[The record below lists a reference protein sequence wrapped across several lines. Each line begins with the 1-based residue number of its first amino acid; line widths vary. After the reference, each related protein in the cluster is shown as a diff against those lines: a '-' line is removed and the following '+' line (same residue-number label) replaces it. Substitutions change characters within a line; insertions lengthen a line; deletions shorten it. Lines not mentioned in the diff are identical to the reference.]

1 MGRNKKTKKK
11 KNNKKYFKYLDIIR
25 LFSCISIFLY
35 HLGILKGGY
44 LAVCIFFVLSGYLSC
59 VSAFNDGKFSL
70 KKYYTKR
77 IKKLYV
83 PLFFVV
89 FITILITSFL
99 PNIGWFNLKP
109 ETNSVLFGY
118 NNFWQL
124 GANMDY
130 FASHNNSPFMH
141 LWYISILM
149 QFDLVFPI
157 LYGILKKIGDKTN
170 KIIPCII
177 TCLISII
184 SGFYFV
190 KASVSANMMI
200 TYYSTFTR
208 VFSLFFGLTLG
219 FIHNYYGPVL
229 TDRMKE
235 KDFSKLGIYFYLLV
249 LAGLFIFTDSKSLY
263 FSSIMILVTLITC
276 RLIDYSVPNE
286 QIILSKKDK
295 IVKSLSEVSYEIY
308 LIQYPVIFFLQ
319 NVAINTI
326 IKTVLIVVIT
336 ILLSYVIHFATNI
349 KNKKYKGLRYF
360 VLIVI
365 SAASL
370 FGVYQYIVTEDHTA
384 EMEEL
389 EKQLSENAKKM
400 EQNQEDYNTLVKE
413 EQEKWDKVLD
423 NLEAG
428 ENQIKDIVS
437 NLPVVAI
444 GDSVMLGAIDNLHAT
459 FPNSYVDAK
468 VSRSLWKA
476 SGILEELINKNAL
489 GEPIVINL
497 GANGDCSLGCKKEI
511 MELCKGKEVFWLNTT
526 NNQEF
531 NKNLLSFSSKYSNL
545 HVIDWN
551 KLSRGHEEYFYADGI
566 HLTGSGRKAYTQ
578 VVYSAIYQ
586 TYLAEYNVKKAEII
600 KKHEEELKNKITFYG
615 NSVLLNAY
623 DYIHTNFSEAQFVI
637 NKDFNFEMIK
647 NELMKAIEEKSLSY
661 NVVFAFDNSINLST
675 TDYQELIK
683 LCENHKIYIVAINS
697 DLSNLVNNSDNV
709 TILDFYSEVK
719 NNEDYLL
726 SDKKHLTDK
735 GNQALN
741 DFLKD
746 KLM

>member
-1 MGRNKKTKKK
+1 MGRNRKIKKK
-11 KNNKKYFKYLDIIR
+11 KNNKKYFRYLDIIR

-59 VSAFNDGKFSL
+59 LSAFNDEKFSL
-70 KKYYTKR
+70 KKYYVKR
-77 IKKLYV
+77 IKKLYI
-83 PLFFVV
+83 PLLFVV

-109 ETNSVLFGY
+109 ETNSILLGY

-130 FASHNNSPFMH
+130 FASHNNSPFVH

-157 LYGILKKIGDKTN
+157 LYILLKKIGSKVN
-170 KIIPCII
+170 KVVPCFI
-177 TCLISII
+177 TCLISIV

-190 KASVSANMMI
+190 KVSASGNMMI

-208 VFSLFFGLTLG
+208 VFSLSFGLSLG
-219 FIHNYYGPVL
+219 FIHNYYGSVL

-235 KDFSKLGIYFYLLV
+235 RDFSKLGIYFYLLV
-249 LAGLFIFTDSKSLY
+249 LIGLFIFTDPKSLY
-263 FSSIMILVTLITC
+263 FSSIMILVTLIAC
-276 RLIDYSVPNE
+276 RLIDYGVSNE
-286 QIILSKKDK
+286 QDILSKRDK
-295 IVKSLSEVSYEIY
+295 IVKSLSDVSYEIY
-308 LIQYPVIFFLQ
+308 LIQYPVIFFFQ
-319 NVAINTI
+319 NVAINKI
-326 IKTVLIVVIT
+326 IQIILVIVIT
-336 ILLSYVIHFATNI
+336 ILLSYILHFATNI
-349 KNKKYKGLRYF
+349 KNRKYKSLRYF
-360 VLIVI
+360 ILIIICV
-365 SAASL
+365 ASL
-370 FGVYQYIVTEDHTA
+370 FGIYQYIVTEDHTA

-389 EKQLSENAKKM
+389 EKQLSENAKKI
-400 EQNQEDYNTLVKE
+400 EQNQEDYNTLIKA
-413 EQEKWDKVLD
+413 EQDKWDDVLE
-423 NLEAG
+423 NLESG

-437 NLPVVAI
+437 NLPLVAI
-444 GDSVMLGAIDNLHAT
+444 GDSVMLGAIDNLHLT

-476 SGILEELINKNAL
+476 SEILEELIEKDAL
-489 GEPIVINL
+489 GDPIVINL
-497 GANGDCSLGCKKEI
+497 GANGDCSLACKTEI

-526 NNQEF
+526 NNHEF
-531 NKNLLSFSSKYSNL
+531 NKNLSSFSSKYSNL

-551 KLSRGHEEYFYADGI
+551 KLSKGHEEYFYADGI
-566 HLTGSGRKAYTQ
+566 HLTGSGRKAYAQ
-578 VVYSAIYQ
+578 VVYNAIYQ
-586 TYLAEYNVKKAEII
+586 TYLDKYNVKKEEII
-600 KKHEEELKNKITFYG
+600 KKHEEELKQKITFYG

-623 DYIHTNFSEAQFVI
+623 DYIHSNFPEAQFVI

-647 NELMKAIEEKSLSY
+647 DDLKKSVEENTLSY
-661 NVVFAFDNSINLST
+661 NVVLAFDNSINLT
-675 TDYQELIK
+675 INDYQDLIK
-683 LCENHKIYIVAINS
+683 ICKNHKLYIVSINNNLS
-697 DLSNLVNNSDNV
+697 DLLNNSGDV

-719 NNEDYLL
+719 NNENYLL

-741 DFLKD
+741 EFLKN
-746 KLM
+746 KLK

>member
-1 MGRNKKTKKK
+1 MGRSKKIKKK
-11 KNNKKYFKYLDIIR
+11 KNSRKYFKYLDIIR

-35 HLGILKGGY
+35 HLGLLKGGY
-44 LAVCIFFVLSGYLSC
+44 LAVCTFFVLSGYLSC
-59 VSAFNDGKFSL
+59 VSAFNDEKFSL
-70 KKYYTKR
+70 KKYYAKR
-77 IKKLYV
+77 IKKLYI

-89 FITILITSFL
+89 FITILITSFF

-130 FASHNNSPFMH
+130 FASHNNSPFIH

-157 LYGILKKIGDKTN
+157 LYRILKKIGEKTN
-170 KIIPCII
+170 KIVPCIV
-177 TCLISII
+177 TCLISIV

-190 KASVSANMMI
+190 KVSASENMMI

-208 VFSLFFGLTLG
+208 VFSLFFGLSLG
-219 FIHNYYGPVL
+219 FIHNYYGPIL

-249 LAGLFIFTDSKSLY
+249 LIGLFIFTDPKSPY
-263 FSSIMILVTLITC
+263 FSSIMIFVTLVAC
-276 RLIDYSVPNE
+276 RLIDYSVPNG
-286 QIILSKKDK
+286 QDILSKKDK
-295 IVKSLSEVSYEIY
+295 FIKSLSGISYEIY

-319 NVAINTI
+319 NIAINKI
-326 IKTVLIVVIT
+326 IQVILIIAIT
-336 ILLSYVIHFATNI
+336 ILLSYILYFATNI
-349 KNKKYKGLRYF
+349 KDKKYKGLRY
-360 VLIVI
+360 LTLVI
-365 SAASL
+365 IFIASI
-370 FGVYQYIVTEDHTA
+370 FGIYKYIVTEDHTA
-384 EMEEL
+384 EMKEL

-400 EQNQEDYNTLVKE
+400 EQNQEDYNSLIKE
-413 EQEKWDKVLD
+413 EQEKWDEVLE

-428 ENQIKDIVS
+428 ENQIKGIVS
-437 NLPVVAI
+437 SLPVVAI

-497 GANGDCSLGCKKEI
+497 GANGDCSLACKKEI

-526 NNQEF
+526 NNQAF
-531 NKNLLSFSSKYSNL
+531 NKNLLSFSTNYSNL

-566 HLTGSGRKAYTQ
+566 HLTGSGRKAYTN
-578 VVYSAIYQ
+578 VVYNAIYQ
-586 TYLAEYNVKKAEII
+586 TYLDEYNVKKAEII
-600 KKHEEELKNKITFYG
+600 KKHEEELKSKITFYG

-623 DYIHTNFSEAQFVI
+623 DYIHSNFSEAQFVI
-637 NKDFNFEMIK
+637 NKDFNFEMVK
-647 NELMKAIEEKSLSY
+647 DDLNKAIEENTLSY
-661 NVVFAFDNSINLST
+661 NVVFAFDSGISLNTNN
-675 TDYQELIK
+675 YQELIK
-683 LCENHKIYIVAINS
+683 LCENHKVYIVSINA
-697 DLSNLVNNSDNV
+697 DLNNLLNNSDDV

-719 NNEDYLL
+719 NNDDYLL

-741 DFLKD
+741 EFLKN
-746 KLM
+746 KLT